1 MVEGRGLGRGRS
13 GSGSCPSEWGRQRPA
28 HSADRWGEGGS
39 SCLPLCGGC
48 PSPPPSARQTQLT
61 LMGSEQDRT
70 GWEEVRVS

>member
-1 MVEGRGLGRGRS
+1 MVEGRGLGRAGS
-13 GSGSCPSEWGRQRPA
+13 GSGSPA
-28 HSADRWGEGGS
+28 HQSGAAVLHTLLTGRGRGQL
-39 SCLPLCGGC
+39 LPSLCRGC